1 MRWVCIVAAIGII
14 AAASGCTSMVDG
26 DAVLPPGTDPRAD
39 LMLTEDGFGIQIGK
53 PVAPAAIEI
62 FTEPQC
68 PHCADLQFFY
78 GTEISD
84 YLASGELVVTYRFLT
99 FLDDQVNG
107 YSHMVANAFFAAADP
122 TAGVT
127 AADFQYFVEAMY
139 WEQDP
144 TQNDEHWVARIAE
157 ESELPAPAVDRIE
170 SGGEAVDVKAMDRAN
185 AARLKDLSG
194 KDVATPTVYDVFGE
208 QIVDINEDDWL
219 RNLVES
225 S

>member
-1 MRWVCIVAAIGII
+1 
-14 AAASGCTSMVDG
+14 MVDG
-26 DAVLPPGTDPRAD
+26 DAVIPPGTDPKAD

-53 PVAPAAIEI
+53 PFAPAAIEI

-68 PHCADLQFFY
+68 PHCADLQFFF
-78 GTEISD
+78 GSEIAD
-84 YLASGELVVTYRFLT
+84 YLDSGELVVTYRFLT
-99 FLDDQVNG
+99 FLDDAADG

-122 TAGVT
+122 QAGVT
-127 AADFQYFVEAMY
+127 AADFQYFVESMY

-144 TQNDEHWVARIAE
+144 TQDDEKWVAQIAE
-157 ESELPAPAVDRIE
+157 ESELPTAVADRIA
-170 SGGEAVDVKAMDRAN
+170 SGGEAVDVGAMDRAN
-185 AARLKDLSG
+185 ATRLRDLSG

-219 RNLVES
+219 QNLVES